1 VRRFMPLAERL
12 GRLFTGL
19 AGGVVGALELSYEGQ
34 VADYDCRVLTL
45 SALKGVFGP
54 VVNEPVSFVNAPQM
68 AEERGVSVRETKSSS
83 ARDYV
88 NLITLRGTT
97 ADGRAVHV
105 AGTLAGRTE
114 SARIVGIDDHTVDV
128 PPSRFM
134 LVVRNDDR
142 PGMIGKVGT
151 ILGEASV
158 NIADMALGRAPTGEH
173 ALMVLSTD
181 TVVPPEAIEGL
192 RAEPGI
198 LDAKAIELD

>member
-1 VRRFMPLAERL
+1 
-12 GRLFTGL
+12 
-19 AGGVVGALELSYEGQ
+19 
-34 VADYDCRVLTL
+34 
-45 SALKGVFGP
+45 
-54 VVNEPVSFVNAPQM
+54 
-68 AEERGVSVRETKSSS
+68 
-83 ARDYV
+83 
-88 NLITLRGTT
+88 
-97 ADGRAVHV
+97 VHV

-134 LVVRNDDR
+134 VVVRNDDR

-151 ILGEASV
+151 ILGEMSV

-181 TVVPPEAIEGL
+181 TVVPPEGIERL

>member
-1 VRRFMPLAERL
+1 MPLAERL

-19 AGGVVGALELSYEGQ
+19 AGGLVGSLELCYEGQ

-45 SALKGVFGP
+45 SALKGIFAP
-54 VVNEPVSFVNAPQM
+54 VVHEPVSFVNAPQM
-68 AEERGVSVRETKSSS
+68 AEERGLAVRETKSSS

-88 NLITLRGTT
+88 NLISLRGTT
-97 ADGRAVHV
+97 ADGRDVHV

-134 LVVRNDDR
+134 VVVRNDDR

-151 ILGEASV
+151 ILGEMSV

-181 TVVPPEAIEGL
+181 TVVPPDGIDRL
-192 RAEPGI
+192 RGEPGI